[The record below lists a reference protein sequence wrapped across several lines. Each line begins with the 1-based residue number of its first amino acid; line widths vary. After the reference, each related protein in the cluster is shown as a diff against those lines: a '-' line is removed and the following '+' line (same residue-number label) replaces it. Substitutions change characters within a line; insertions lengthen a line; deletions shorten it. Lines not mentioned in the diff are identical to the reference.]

1 MPKLEWDKIGERFYE
16 TGVSRGVLYV
26 QSSTGT
32 YPEGVAWNGL
42 TAVNESPS
50 GGESNWQY
58 ADNIRYLNLRSR
70 EEFNGTIEAF
80 TYPDE
85 FEVCDGSVDLVPGVI
100 AGQQSRKPF
109 GFCYRTEIGND
120 TEGDSF
126 GYKIHLVYNA
136 TVSPSEKSRS
146 TINDSPEA
154 TSLSWEFETSPIEIN
169 TLIDGKKLKPVA
181 HIVIDSRDFTS
192 SAARAKLDAF
202 EEVLYGRNAVEG
214 DNAVTDVVASLPLPD
229 AVIAALTVNG

>member
-100 AGQQSRKPF
+100 AGQQARKPF

-154 TSLSWEFETSPIEIN
+154 TALSWEFETSPIEVN
-169 TLIDGKKLKPVA
+169 TLIDGKKLKPVS

-229 AVIAALTVNG
+229 AVITALTVNG